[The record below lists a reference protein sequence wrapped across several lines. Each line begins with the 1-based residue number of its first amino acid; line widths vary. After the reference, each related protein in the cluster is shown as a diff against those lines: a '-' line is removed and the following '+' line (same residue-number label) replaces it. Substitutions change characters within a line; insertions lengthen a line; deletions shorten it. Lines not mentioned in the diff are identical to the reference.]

1 MYDFAP
7 VAKRIRHRPSKAKII
22 GSIPIGCVMKKKK
35 ETDRDMFGTPKNR
48 SKTWDAKKGKD
59 PKKNRRKTKKGLRE
73 EPQTFFGKW
82 AKHLIENEGVE
93 EVEDTDD

>member
-1 MYDFAP
+1 
-7 VAKRIRHRPSKAKII
+7 
-22 GSIPIGCVMKKKK
+22 MKKKK
-35 ETDRDMFGTPKNR
+35 ETDRDIFGIPKNR
-48 SKTWDAKKGKD
+48 AKTWDAKKGKD